1 MASTGSARKAAPH
14 HAVNNQP
21 ARPDDDRRS
30 ARALDMNA
38 FVPAVLTNLA
48 QKISATASALYRP
61 RFGVGITDWRIMALL
76 ASEPWTAPVRIC
88 EATGLDKGAVSRS
101 LRDLVEAGLV
111 EIRDVGANRR
121 RLPAA
126 LTPKGLAV
134 HDELVEA
141 ALAREAQLLRE
152 FSPDERA
159 TLLQFLGRMQ
169 AQVDSLH
176 YDPRGWGLDPSRK

>member
-1 MASTGSARKAAPH
+1 MASTGRARRTAPH
-14 HAVNNQP
+14 RAVNN
-21 ARPDDDRRS
+21 ARAGADDDRRS
-30 ARALDMNA
+30 LRALDMNA

-101 LRDLVEAGLV
+101 LRDLVQAGLV

-126 LTPKGLAV
+126 LTPQGLAI

-141 ALAREAQLLRE
+141 ALAREAQLLRA

-169 AQVDSLH
+169 AQVDR
-176 YDPRGWGLDPSRK
+176 PRPAAAEQGVESSRK